1 MRGSKGPWRDGRER
15 RHRRSETHLAAERG
29 DLELVQLLV
38 EAGAD
43 PNALDHKR
51 KTEEV
56 LFLELPPGAQP
67 VSEHGLR
74 EAVLGTVDWQERRR
88 WDGLRAQWT
97 RWG

>member
-1 MRGSKGPWRDGRER
+1 MMDAREQGPVVGRDGRER

-29 DLELVQLLV
+29 DLEVLV
-38 EAGAD
+38 
-43 PNALDHKR
+43 
-51 KTEEV
+51 
-56 LFLELPPGAQP
+56 LELPPGAQP

-74 EAVLGTVDWQERRR
+74 EAVLGTVDWQEQRRR